1 MDRIKLQTCDH
12 SMDMRHTTTLH
23 FDSPVACAIGWEPT
37 LGHIHTEISQRTVT
51 HAVGTEHSLQQQDRT
66 NLEDLCPHVHRQP
79 AYPFQPP
86 SAHQQSRTCLALA
99 PSHRGW
105 RFGRPCRLRRPDVPD
120 FVEHADGRHF
130 ALRRAASALRRA
142 ANAALRAGSAMA
154 CWCC

>member
-1 MDRIKLQTCDH
+1 MSRQLALTRDGYGFETAESGTHVLDRIKLQTCDH

-86 SAHQQSRTCLALA
+86 GAVLN
-99 PSHRGW
+99 
-105 RFGRPCRLRRPDVPD
+105 LRRGPNLV
-120 FVEHADGRHF
+120 GSG
-130 ALRRAASALRRA
+130 LRSGG
-142 ANAALRAGSAMA
+142 GSGGTGTQPSLSSELSIS
-154 CWCC
+154 CGCLGN